1 MENLEKK
8 NKALR
13 IIACS
18 LAILLIMAGYF
29 IATKKTNNN
38 TVNTNTNTGSSFK
51 LSKDQITKT
60 LTEINPD
67 FVVDKINFS
76 SVAVIEGE
84 IKNKKDQKNLKDVVI
99 IDDKNGFY
107 DKIGNIDEL
116 VKKAQEQ
123 KRKLEELK
131 KWESLPVKDK
141 FKKSK
146 VSLSKVTKDD
156 KILGSSDAELFI
168 VEYSDLECPY
178 CKRFNDGMKKIEDKY
193 KDGKKVA
200 VVFRSFPL
208 SNKFASRDLHP
219 TSDEESNALE
229 CVYKLNGSKKAFEFK
244 DKVFETTK
252 SDGHYDLKTLPDL
265 ASSIGVDKE
274 KFTACYNKNEGLKNV
289 ERDFKSG
296 EKAGVDGTPTVFI
309 QDKEGKSLMVVS
321 NPNEIE
327 KVINEY
333 FKK

>member
-1 MENLEKK
+1 MKNLEKK
-8 NKALR
+8 NKALK

-18 LAILLIMAGYF
+18 LAFLLIIAGYF

-38 TVNTNTNTGSSFK
+38 TVNTNSSFK

-60 LTEINPD
+60 LTEINPS
-67 FVVDKINFS
+67 VAIDKINFGS
-76 SVAVIEGE
+76 AAIIEVETKTEKGQKGPKE
-84 IKNKKDQKNLKDVVI
+84 IVL
-99 IDDKNGFY
+99 IDSNNDFY
-107 DKIGNIDEL
+107 TKIGNIDEL
-116 VKKAQEQ
+116 VKKARE
-123 KRKLEELK
+123 RK
-131 KWESLPVKDK
+131 KWENMSVKDK
-141 FKKSK
+141 LKESKVNLSK
-146 VSLSKVTKDD
+146 VSKDD

-168 VEYSDLECPY
+168 VEYSDLECPF
-178 CKRFNDGMKKIEDKY
+178 CKKFNKVMKKIEDKY

-208 SNKFASRDLHP
+208 SNKFGGRDLHP

-309 QDKEGKSLMVVS
+309 QDREGKSLRIVS
-321 NPNEIE
+321 SSNEIE
-327 KVINEY
+327 KIINDY

>member
-60 LTEINPD
+60 LTEINPS
-67 FVVDKINFS
+67 VTIDKINFGS
-76 SVAVIEGE
+76 AAIIEVETKGQNGE
-84 IKNKKDQKNLKDVVI
+84 KGPKGVVL
-99 IDDKNGFY
+99 IDDKNDFY
-107 DKIGNIDEL
+107 TKIGNTDEL
-116 VKKAQEQ
+116 VKTVREQ
-123 KRKLEELK
+123 KRRANM
-131 KWESLPVKDK
+131 SVKDK
-141 FKKSK
+141 LKESKVNLSK
-146 VSLSKVTKDD
+146 VSKDD
-156 KILGSSDAELFI
+156 KILGSSDAELFV

-296 EKAGVDGTPTVFI
+296 EKAGVAGTPTIFI
-309 QDKEGKSLMVVS
+309 QNKEGKNLMVVS
-321 NPNEIE
+321 NPKEIE

>member
-60 LTEINPD
+60 LTEINPS
-67 FVVDKINFS
+67 VTIDKINFGS
-76 SVAVIEGE
+76 AAIIEVETKGQNGE
-84 IKNKKDQKNLKDVVI
+84 KGPKGVVL
-99 IDDKNGFY
+99 IDDKNDFY
-107 DKIGNIDEL
+107 TKIGNTDEL
-116 VKKAQEQ
+116 VKTVREQ
-123 KRKLEELK
+123 KRRANM
-131 KWESLPVKDK
+131 SVKDK
-141 FKKSK
+141 LKESKVNLSK
-146 VSLSKVTKDD
+146 VSKDD
-156 KILGSSDAELFI
+156 KILGSSDAELFV

-200 VVFRSFPL
+200 VVFRSYPL
-208 SNKFASRDLHP
+208 SNKFAGRDLHP

-229 CVYKLNGSKKAFEFK
+229 CVYKINGSKKAFEFK

-309 QDKEGKSLMVVS
+309 QDKEGKSIRVIS
-321 NPNEIE
+321 DPNKIE
-327 KVINEY
+327 KDLDNY